1 MAKKAAARLSSE
13 KVENH
18 IYWKLAYILRI
29 LLCSKKPWTCRYLNK
44 LKLYVAMTYFYN
56 KNESAT
62 EYLGNIN
69 KKTPVMI
76 LHILDYSYSRNKHKC
91 YILKS
96 LPF

>member
-1 MAKKAAARLSSE
+1 
-13 KVENH
+13 
-18 IYWKLAYILRI
+18 
-29 LLCSKKPWTCRYLNK
+29 
-44 LKLYVAMTYFYN
+44 MTYFYN